1 MDLFNISI
9 KCPYIFSN
17 TKIMFFFFGKL
28 LILNV
33 RFNVKYN
40 LKIIQKQKARLI
52 KISQYNYVLM
62 IMNT

>member
-1 MDLFNISI
+1 MI
-9 KCPYIFSN
+9 
-17 TKIMFFFFGKL
+17 FFFGKL

-52 KISQYNYVLM
+52 KISQYNNVLM